1 MSKLD
6 DFEYKI
12 TFRNIGDFLVYQI
25 FNKDNLNQQN
35 DSRSIVSI
43 VAEDWVTHFIRTNN
57 ELRDKN
63 KPLFTP
69 TTIMETNNGE
79 HYAFVIKEA
88 HIDIKTRVVF
98 IVSTKEINLVNNTST
113 MKKLPCGKHRNMRF
127 DIDADDNGWGI
138 VYHRSDCSYGYYR
151 LYSFGGS
158 GACSVCDNWLV
169 ADLRRE
175 WNDYYGP
182 IVHSQDHNWTHEEII
197 AQMINFLPP
206 TL

>member
-1 MSKLD
+1 MRNTYYTALAQGQSAGL
-6 DFEYKI
+6 I
-12 TFRNIGDFLVYQI
+12 TLRSSDQNPQAVLFRN
-25 FNKDNLNQQN
+25 
-35 DSRSIVSI
+35 
-43 VAEDWVTHFIRTNN
+43 
-57 ELRDKN
+57 
-63 KPLFTP
+63 
-69 TTIMETNNGE
+69 
-79 HYAFVIKEA
+79 
-88 HIDIKTRVVF
+88 KTRVVF

-113 MKKLPCGKHRNMRF
+113 IKKLPCGKHRNMRF

-151 LYSFGGS
+151 MYSFGGS
-158 GACSVCDNWLV
+158 GPCSVCDNWLV